1 MVAAPPRRG
10 FGSRL
15 LEQGLPRELGGGV
28 ELRFEPDGLWCVI
41 RLPLSAKVGLASLAS

>member
-1 MVAAPPRRG
+1 VTPPSRRG

-28 ELRFEPDGLWCVI
+28 DLRFLPEGLRCAI
-41 RLPLSAKVGLASLAS
+41 RLPLSAKVGLSDT